1 MPEGDTIHRIA
12 RALRA
17 ELPGRV
23 IDRIELH
30 DAGPVAE
37 LAGRAVTGVEAVGKH
52 LLVHIEGGWSLR
64 VHLGMK
70 GRWRKLHA
78 RERRPAHATVV
89 LIVGDVAYVC
99 SRAYR
104 AELARTSVL
113 RQHPRLARLGPDLL
127 EDPPRIDD
135 AVARASLLAHGGREI
150 ADLLLDQR
158 VASGIG
164 NVYKSEV
171 LFARK
176 IHPSTPVRALDRAA
190 LHALFTEAARLM
202 RLNLATR
209 RRTAVPV
216 RRRARPGSVRLY
228 VYGRAGE
235 PCLDCGARIERIVQ
249 GDMARST
256 YYCPGCQVEAGLT
269 AGS

>member
-1 MPEGDTIHRIA
+1 VPEGDTIHRIA
-12 RALRA
+12 RALAR

-23 IDRIELH
+23 LDRIELH
-30 DAGPVAE
+30 DTGPVAE
-37 LAGRAVTGVEAVGKH
+37 LAGRAVSSVEAVGKH
-52 LLVHIEGGWSLR
+52 LLVHIDGGWTLR

-70 GRWRKLHA
+70 GGWRKLHA

-89 LIVGDVAYVC
+89 MVVADAAYVC

-104 AELARTSVL
+104 AELVRTNVL
-113 RQHPRLARLGPDLL
+113 RSHARLARLGPDLL
-127 EDPPRIDD
+127 EEPPRIDNI
-135 AVARASLLAHGGREI
+135 VTRALLPAHGGREI

-171 LFARK
+171 LFARR
-176 IHPSTPVRALDRAA
+176 IHPRTPVRALDRAA
-190 LHALFTEAARLM
+190 LHALFMEAARLM

-216 RRRARPGSVRLY
+216 RRRPRPGSARLY
-228 VYGRAGE
+228 VYGRAGK
-235 PCLDCGARIERIVQ
+235 PCLDCGARIERIQQ
-249 GDMARST
+249 GEMARST
-256 YYCPGCQVEAGLT
+256 YFCPGCQVHGGLPGGT
-269 AGS
+269 